1 MALVDTP
8 QNTPETKLPTPSNV
22 QWGSLSKSKIAEI
35 SLCKINH
42 LDGGKSEIV
51 PVADS
56 PIVEALLTEGE
67 LSIESQYQ
75 TPFENSNPESKLPTI
90 LAMIQSGEALSA
102 VGKVAG
108 KEGNT
113 IGNLLSGLGDV
124 VNPIVGLFGFNSL
137 KEAATSL
144 EGRTNLTK
152 VNSTQIFVSTAP
164 VRMSLTLFFM
174 ALQDAK
180 KEVEDQIMQL
190 QQWALPI
197 ELSDSTALTN
207 LAKGDYANVLF
218 PSKVPPFI
226 SLTYS
231 GKTYLPFVIESVS
244 SPIVGPTDGNNR
256 LTLAVTMTIASRQAW
271 DASNIRQLYGVQ

>member
-1 MALVDTP
+1 MALINEP
-8 QNTPETKLPTPSNV
+8 QNTTETKLPTPSNV
-22 QWGSLSKSKIAEI
+22 QWGALSRSKIAEI
-35 SLCKINH
+35 TLCDKDGKPLMSQDGSI
-42 LDGGKSEIV
+42 LDT
-51 PVADS
+51 
-56 PIVEALLTEGE
+56 PIVEALLTEGD

-75 TPFENSNPESKLPTI
+75 SPFENSNPESKMPT
-90 LAMIQSGEALSA
+90 LLGMLQSGELVAA
-102 VGKVAG
+102 VGKVAS
-108 KEGNT
+108 KEVNIAGQ
-113 IGNLLSGLGDV
+113 LLSGLSELS
-124 VNPIVGLFGFNSL
+124 NPVASILGFDNI
-137 KEAATSL
+137 KDAVTSL

-164 VRMSLTLFFM
+164 IRMSVTLFFM
-174 ALQDAK
+174 ALKDAK
-180 KEVEDQIMQL
+180 KEVENQIMLL

-244 SPIVGPTDGNNR
+244 SPIVGPTDGFNR
-256 LTLAVTMTIASRQAW
+256 LSLSVTMTIASRQAW
-271 DASNIRQLYGVQ
+271 DASNVRQLYGAQ

>member
-1 MALVDTP
+1 MALINEP
-8 QNTPETKLPTPSNV
+8 QNTPETKFPTPSNV
-22 QWGSLSKSKIAEI
+22 QWGALSRSKIAEI
-35 SLCKINH
+35 TLCDKDGKPLMSQDGSI
-42 LDGGKSEIV
+42 LDT
-51 PVADS
+51 
-56 PIVEALLTEGE
+56 PIVEALLTEGD

-75 TPFENSNPESKLPTI
+75 SPFENSNPESKMPT
-90 LAMIQSGEALSA
+90 LLGMLQSGELVAA
-102 VGKVAG
+102 VGKVAS
-108 KEGNT
+108 KEDNIAGQ
-113 IGNLLSGLGDV
+113 LLSGLSELS
-124 VNPIVGLFGFNSL
+124 NPVASILGFDNI
-137 KEAATSL
+137 KDAVTSL

-164 VRMSLTLFFM
+164 IRMSVTLFFM
-174 ALQDAK
+174 ALKDAK
-180 KEVEDQIMQL
+180 KEVEDQIMLL

-244 SPIVGPTDGNNR
+244 SPIVGPTDGFNR
-256 LTLAVTMTIASRQAW
+256 LSLSVTMTIASRQAW
-271 DASNIRQLYGVQ
+271 DASNVRQLYGAQ

>member
-1 MALVDTP
+1 MALINEP

-22 QWGSLSKSKIAEI
+22 QWGSLSRSKIAEI
-35 SLCKINH
+35 TLCDK
-42 LDGGKSEIV
+42 DGKPLMSQDGSILET
-51 PVADS
+51 
-56 PIVEALLTEGE
+56 PIVEALLTEGD

-75 TPFENSNPESKLPTI
+75 SPFENSNPESKMPT
-90 LAMIQSGEALSA
+90 LLGMLQSGELVAA
-102 VGKVAG
+102 VGKVAS
-108 KEGNT
+108 KEDNIAGQ
-113 IGNLLSGLGDV
+113 LLSGLSELS
-124 VNPIVGLFGFNSL
+124 NPVASILGFDNI
-137 KEAATSL
+137 KDAVTSL

-164 VRMSLTLFFM
+164 IRMSVTLFFM
-174 ALQDAK
+174 ALKDAK
-180 KEVEDQIMQL
+180 KEVESQIMLL

-244 SPIVGPTDGNNR
+244 TPIVGPTDSDSNR
-256 LTLAVTMTIASRQAW
+256 LSLSVTMTIASRQAW
-271 DASNIRQLYGVQ
+271 DASNVRQLYGDQ

>member
-1 MALVDTP
+1 MALLDLP

-22 QWGSLSKSKIAEI
+22 QWGALSRSKIAEI
-35 SLCKINH
+35 TLCDK
-42 LDGGKSEIV
+42 DGKPIMATDGSIV
-51 PVADS
+51 DS

-75 TPFENSNPESKLPTI
+75 TPFDTSNPENKMPT
-90 LAMIQSGEALSA
+90 LLGMLQSGEFVAA
-102 VGKVAG
+102 VGRVAS
-108 KEGNT
+108 KEDNAVGQ
-113 IGNLLSGLGDV
+113 LLSGLSDLT
-124 VNPIVGLFGFNSL
+124 NPIAGVLGFDNI
-137 KEAATSL
+137 KDAVTSL

-164 VRMSLTLFFM
+164 VRLPLTLFFM
-174 ALQDAK
+174 ALKDAK

-207 LAKGDYANVLF
+207 LAAGNFANVLF

-244 SPIVGPTDGNNR
+244 SPIVGPTDGTNR

-271 DASNIRQLYGVQ
+271 DASNIRRLYGVQ

>member
-1 MALVDTP
+1 MALINEP

-22 QWGSLSKSKIAEI
+22 QWGALSRSKIAEI
-35 SLCKINH
+35 TLCDK
-42 LDGGKSEIV
+42 DGKPLMSQDGSILET
-51 PVADS
+51 
-56 PIVEALLTEGE
+56 PIVEALLTEGD

-75 TPFENSNPESKLPTI
+75 SPFENSNPESKMPT
-90 LAMIQSGEALSA
+90 LLGMLQSGELVAA
-102 VGKVAG
+102 VGKVAS
-108 KEGNT
+108 KEDNIAGQ
-113 IGNLLSGLGDV
+113 LLSGLSELS
-124 VNPIVGLFGFNSL
+124 NPVASILGFDNI
-137 KEAATSL
+137 KDAVTSL

-164 VRMSLTLFFM
+164 IRMSVTLFFM
-174 ALQDAK
+174 ALKDAK
-180 KEVEDQIMQL
+180 KEVENQIMLL

-244 SPIVGPTDGNNR
+244 SPIVGPTDRDSNR
-256 LTLAVTMTIASRQAW
+256 LSLSVTMTIASRQAW
-271 DASNIRQLYGVQ
+271 DASNVRQLYGAQ